1 MSLSTSP
8 DRFPNKSMGTSLS
21 KVLSVLDKNERER
34 LSRLA
39 ELIAIP
45 SISTDSAYDA
55 DCTKAAEWLA
65 ADLASMGFDARTIP
79 AVGKPYVYAEA
90 IRDPALPTVLFYG
103 HYDVQPVDPLE
114 LWDTD
119 PFVAKIDEGKIVAR
133 GSSDDKG
140 QVMTFVEACR
150 AWFQEDGQL
159 PINVKVIIEGEEES
173 GSISLAPFL
182 EEHSDLLKAD
192 VALICDTSMWSS
204 DTPAITMR
212 LRGLVQQE
220 VIISG
225 PSHDL
230 HSGGF
235 GGPVRNPIH
244 VASKIVGEL
253 HNDQGVIQV
262 PGFYDGL
269 VDPSEAVLKQWREL
283 DFSGE
288 EFLAEVGMHV
298 PAGESKYSVLEQNW
312 SRPTCDVNGIVGGYI
327 GEGSKTVLP
336 AKASFKISFRLV
348 PGQNPARIF
357 ANFQKFVLD
366 RLPADCRAEFFDH
379 GQSAALVVPET
390 LPQVKAAQTALEAEW
405 GKAPVLMGC
414 GGSIPIAEVF
424 QRDLGIE
431 PLLIGFALDDDRIHS
446 PNEKYDLK
454 SFNGGTRSWAR
465 ILEALAA

>member
-1 MSLSTSP
+1 
-8 DRFPNKSMGTSLS
+8 
-21 KVLSVLDKNERER
+21 
-34 LSRLA
+34 
-39 ELIAIP
+39 
-45 SISTDSAYDA
+45 
-55 DCTKAAEWLA
+55 CTKAAEWLA

-90 IRDPALPTVLFYG
+90 IRDPDLPTVLFYG

-119 PFVAKIDEGKIVAR
+119 PFVAKLDDGKIVAR

-182 EEHSDLLKAD
+182 EEHGDLLKAD

-253 HNDQGVIQV
+253 HDDQGVIQV

-269 VDPSEAVLKQWREL
+269 VE
-283 DFSGE
+283 
-288 EFLAEVGMHV
+288 
-298 PAGESKYSVLEQNW
+298 
-312 SRPTCDVNGIVGGYI
+312 
-327 GEGSKTVLP
+327 
-336 AKASFKISFRLV
+336 
-348 PGQNPARIF
+348 
-357 ANFQKFVLD
+357 
-366 RLPADCRAEFFDH
+366 
-379 GQSAALVVPET
+379 
-390 LPQVKAAQTALEAEW
+390 
-405 GKAPVLMGC
+405 
-414 GGSIPIAEVF
+414 
-424 QRDLGIE
+424 
-431 PLLIGFALDDDRIHS
+431 
-446 PNEKYDLK
+446 
-454 SFNGGTRSWAR
+454 
-465 ILEALAA
+465 